1 MIEPT
6 DSLFLEMAV
15 AKGYLSRADAEEAV
29 NIQAATA
36 EDGEHA
42 RHIPDIVVEE
52 GWMTAGQVDEV
63 RAGTHEQG
71 DRTGKIEGYKLLAK
85 IGQGG
90 MGAVYRAEK
99 EDTGEIVA
107 LKVLPR
113 RLAKR
118 EDFIERFLREAR
130 AASQIKSEH
139 IVDTIDVGFSGGYY
153 YFAMEFVKGESV
165 ETTLK
170 VGGTIA
176 ESRALRIIR
185 QIAVALRAADR
196 AGMVHRDIKPGNI
209 IVTESGVAKLADF
222 GVAREIDDQS
232 VTQTGVTLG
241 TPKYMSPEQAR
252 ASKSVDVRSD
262 IYALGVTLY
271 HMVTG
276 SVPFHGETSL
286 DTMLK
291 HQNEEPVEP
300 INRRPDLSPACNAII
315 LKMLAKR
322 AEDRYKPDQLVRDID
337 LALEGKTPKYAK
349 VSTPAPEAAEA
360 ADDQDPADFVQFTR
374 QVRRQGQM
382 RWLKAVVV
390 LFVAGLIG
398 YAVWH
403 ISSRSDTAPP
413 EPPDAPTPPTVARPA
428 EEDPTGRQ
436 RAEEALQQAAAFA
449 RENPDEKVAIV
460 EQYAT
465 ALELARGTKLQST
478 AQEQLDTARADL
490 NRAIREALRRC
501 TERAEQLRE
510 AGLYGDAIRVYE
522 EEFPE
527 NLRTAETIERVE
539 QARGRII
546 DEAWDRFRTVAREVE
561 ELIESRRFTTA
572 RSRVQDLIDF
582 EISGITAR
590 ANALLSR
597 IDEEQRATESARER
611 GLAEAYRLAFMEV
624 RPHVRRGDFVNAKRQ
639 LEHEARTA
647 ADAEVRDR
655 LAANSQILDRA
666 QWAWGRVVAAARNL
680 EDGEELQIGNRTMT
694 FRNFDANR
702 QRLILG
708 QQIGGRERRRPFV
721 LGELPAQSIKALV
734 EAAGANIAPIDL
746 AAFCL
751 ARADVAGAT
760 RLLERA
766 GEQGADAEQLE
777 LYRRQL
783 ALLQRGRGEIEAENL
798 FARAVELEEA
808 EGHPEQIARALWELV
823 DHHSDTQF
831 YAERIDEVR
840 ERLAEAEAGRISV
853 DTLLAVGP
861 DMTDGRSTVQYDF
874 SDTAQRRDWPTVW
887 ERASVGQWP
896 IRPRYGELAAESGLV
911 YFKVPIRGP
920 QRVALR
926 VKDARTAAI
935 RAGMPTPTASP
946 RTGIEFRWRRLPDGG
961 ARLELARGD
970 EVESVDVDDFRIIGS
985 VDLVLDIS
993 STRLVA
999 SASSGGRTHR
1009 VTMSGNAPDKPG
1021 YVVLDG
1027 FNRTARLTAAEIICS
1042 FDRERL
1048 EREFVEELRAQTR
1061 DEVRWRL
1068 TRYRPLLEDE
1078 DAGENWRQESPD
1090 GGEWDISPE
1099 GVARSDP
1106 RTTCLMTTG
1115 DPNWTDYEFVAD
1127 VRTGRAAGWARLLL
1141 RWSAVPGEGIRGPG
1155 YYVALQ
1161 AGEGASGAGGKV
1173 VLGHVQGG
1181 TDRTLGETSI
1191 NLTAAE
1197 WVQVRAELRGS
1208 HIRVIVGGQE
1218 VFNINDATHDAGN
1231 VGLASFRAGASF
1243 RNVKVRLDE

>member
-1 MIEPT
+1 MIEPS

-15 AKGYLSRADAEEAV
+15 AKGYLSRADADEAV
-29 NIQAATA
+29 NIREATA

-42 RHIPDIVVEE
+42 RQISDIVVEE
-52 GWMTAGQVDEV
+52 GWMTTAQVDEV

-71 DRTGKIEGYKLLAK
+71 DRTGKIEGYKLLTK

-139 IVDTIDVGFSGGYY
+139 IVPTLDVGFSGGYY
-153 YFAMEFVKGESV
+153 YFAMEFVEGESV

-170 VGGTIA
+170 IDGTIA
-176 ESRALRIIR
+176 ESRGLRIIR

-196 AGMVHRDIKPGNI
+196 AGMVHRDIKPANI
-209 IVTESGVAKLADF
+209 IVTEAGVAKLADF

-262 IYALGVTLY
+262 IYSLGVTLY

-276 SVPFHGETSL
+276 SVPFQGETSL

-315 LKMLAKR
+315 LRMLAKKP
-322 AEDRYKPDQLVRDID
+322 EDRYKPDQLIRDID
-337 LALEGKTPKYAK
+337 HALEGKSPKYAK
-349 VSTPAPEAAEA
+349 VKSPEPEAEQSG
-360 ADDQDPADFVQFTR
+360 DDPASHDFAQFTR
-374 QVRRQGQM
+374 QLRRQGQM
-382 RWLKAVVV
+382 RWLKAAVV
-390 LFVAGLIG
+390 LFVVGLVG

-403 ISSRSDTAPP
+403 ISTRSGATPP
-413 EPPDAPTPPTVARPA
+413 ESPDAPRPPTVSRPA
-428 EEDPTGRQ
+428 EEDPTGRR
-436 RAEEALQQAAAFA
+436 RAEQALQQATAFA
-449 RENPDEKVAIV
+449 RQNPDDKVAIV
-460 EQYAT
+460 EQYAN
-465 ALELARGTKLQST
+465 ALESARGTKLQST

-490 NRAIREALRRC
+490 NRAIREAFRHCAARADQLL
-501 TERAEQLRE
+501 ERGR
-510 AGLYGDAIRVYE
+510 YGEAIRVYE
-522 EEFPE
+522 DEFPE

-546 DEAWDRFRTVAREVE
+546 DEAWDRFRAVAREVE

-572 RSRVQDLIDF
+572 RSRVQEVINF
-582 EISGITAR
+582 GISGVTAR

-611 GLAEAYRLAFMEV
+611 DLAEAYRRAFMQV
-624 RPHVRRGDFVNAKRQ
+624 RAHVRRGDFVNAKRQ

-647 ADAEVRDR
+647 AAADVRDR
-655 LAANSQILDRA
+655 LAANSDILDRA
-666 QWAWGRVVAAARNL
+666 QWAWGRVVAAAGNL
-680 EDGEELQIGNRTMT
+680 EDGEELQIGNQTMT

-702 QRLILG
+702 ERLILG
-708 QQIGGRERRRPFV
+708 QQVGGTERRRPFV
-721 LGELPAQSIKALV
+721 LGELPSQAIERIV
-734 EAAGANIAPIDL
+734 RAAGSNIAPLDL

-760 RLLERA
+760 RLLGQA
-766 GEQGADAEQLE
+766 GEQGADADQIEMYQ
-777 LYRRQL
+777 RQL

-798 FARAVELEEA
+798 FTRAAELEEA
-808 EGHPEQIARALWELV
+808 GGHPEQIARVLWELV
-823 DHHSDTQF
+823 DHYADTRF

-853 DTLLAVGP
+853 DTLLAVPP
-861 DMTDGRSTVQYDF
+861 DTTDGRSTVQYDF
-874 SDTAQRRDWPTVW
+874 SDAAQRRDWPTVW

-911 YFKVPIRGP
+911 YFKVPIQGP
-920 QRVALR
+920 QRIALR
-926 VKDARTAAI
+926 VKDARTVAI

-985 VDLVLDIS
+985 VDLMLDIS
-993 STRLVA
+993 PTRLAA

-1009 VTMSGNAPDKPG
+1009 VALSGNAPEEPG

-1027 FNRTARLTAAEIICS
+1027 FNRTARLTAAGITCT

-1090 GGEWDISPE
+1090 GGEWEISPE
-1099 GVARSDP
+1099 GVTRAAP

-1127 VRTGRAAGWARLLL
+1127 VRTGRASGWARLLL
-1141 RWSAVPGEGIRGPG
+1141 RWSAVPGDGIRGPG

-1173 VLGHVQGG
+1173 VLGHVRDG
-1181 TDRTLGETSI
+1181 TDRTLRETSI

-1218 VFNINDATHDAGN
+1218 VFNINDSTHEAGN

-1243 RNVKVRLDE
+1243 RGVEIKLDE